1 MKNKVIEQINNSLS
15 SIFSKDD
22 VINILNMLKKEDSLG
37 LPIHVINKIMEVLDF
52 DDVLSEWVKE
62 EIVAV
67 DKSSAKFDLDGLVLT
82 FSDVDIDIDH
92 RLAVEN
98 IKEAIVEIYNN
109 LIQDDSELNDSD
121 PDSDDYKNK
130 IVEQPVVEQPEQLS
144 LIDVIRLVEANVSS
158 IFTKDDVL
166 YLISKVNIT
175 PTISKQQLRL
185 IVDYLNEGISYDED
199 DIEVSLD
206 HNNTVVLDRIGIIL
220 ENSNLPDFKQF
231 YKNCINQII

>member
-1 MKNKVIEQINNSLS
+1 MKDKVIEQINNSLS

-22 VINILNMLKKEDSLG
+22 VINILNMLKKEDRLG
-37 LPIHVINKIMEVLDF
+37 LPIHVINKIMEALDF

-62 EIVAV
+62 EIVTV
-67 DKSSAKFDLDGLVLT
+67 DKSSVKFDLDGLVLT

-98 IKEAIVEIYNN
+98 LKETIAEIYDD
-109 LIQDDSELNDSD
+109 LIRDDSELNDSD
-121 PDSDDYKNK
+121 PESDDYKNK
-130 IVEQPVVEQPEQLS
+130 VVELPAVEKPEQLI
-144 LIDVIRLVEANVSS
+144 LIDVISLVEANVSS

-166 YLISKVNIT
+166 YLVSKVNIT

-199 DIEVSLD
+199 DMEVGLD
-206 HNNTVVLDRIGIIL
+206 EDNTVVLERIGIVL

-231 YKNCINQII
+231 YKNCINQI